1 MSHITSATL
10 WAVDLPFKHAF
21 KHAAKAR
28 QTSSS
33 IFLRLSTG
41 EGVHGWG
48 EALPRPYVTGETQDD
63 AFELLHE
70 RVLPQLVGMEV
81 ASVEGVTE
89 YLTQCDGKAPAAYV
103 DAAIPQ
109 TAAWAA
115 VDLALLDLAGQVEG
129 RPTFVDP
136 GVKPYWR
143 HSGVVSSG
151 SKKALAKGA
160 ALQRLLGLPQLKIKV
175 DAETEASDLAVL
187 RLAAP
192 GAEIRVD
199 SNMGWTLERALELM
213 PAYAAEH
220 VVSFEQPLP
229 RDEIDGMAQLVAE
242 TGLQVMADESFSDR
256 ASLDTLLAKKA
267 CTAINVRVSKC
278 GGFVASL
285 ARCREAATAGLLIQ
299 VGCQVG
305 ESSLLSAA
313 QRYLLERVPDVR
325 FVEGCFGQHLLEK
338 DPVSPLMQFGFG
350 GHPPKRPTGP
360 GLGCAIDLD
369 LIESSSS
376 RKAEVGGESQ
386 GSGP

>member
-1 MSHITSATL
+1 M
-10 WAVDLPFKHAF
+10 DLPFKHAF

-28 QTSSS
+28 KTSSS
-33 IFLRLSTG
+33 IFLRLSTA

-48 EALPRPYVTGETQDD
+48 EALPRPYVTGETQEN
-63 AFELLHE
+63 AFDLLHE
-70 RVLPQLVGMEV
+70 QVLPNLVGMEV

-115 VDLALLDLAGQVEG
+115 VDLALLDLAGQIEG
-129 RPTFVDP
+129 RPTFADL
-136 GVKPYWR
+136 GEEPYWR
-143 HSGVVSSG
+143 HSGVVSGG
-151 SKKALAKGA
+151 SRKDLAKGA
-160 ALQRLLGLPQLKIKV
+160 TLQRLLGLHQLKVKV
-175 DAETEASDLAVL
+175 DAETQAADLAVL

-199 SNMGWTLERALELM
+199 SNMSWTLERALELM
-213 PAYAAEH
+213 PAYNAEH

-229 RDEIDGMAQLVAE
+229 REEIDGMAQLVAE

-256 ASLDTLLAKKA
+256 ASLDILLAKQA
-267 CTAINVRVSKC
+267 CTAVNVRVSKC
-278 GGFVASL
+278 GGLIASL
-285 ARCREAATAGLLIQ
+285 ARCRQAAAAGLIIQ

-305 ESSLLSAA
+305 ESSLLSTA

-325 FVEGCFGQHLLEK
+325 FVEGCFGHHLLEK
-338 DPVSPLMQFGFG
+338 DPVSPLMQFGLG

-360 GLGCAIDLD
+360 GLGCQVDLEM
-369 LIESSSS
+369 IESSSS
-376 RKAEVGGESQ
+376 RKAEVGAEG
-386 GSGP
+386 